1 MRTSK
6 IVLVAAMI
14 VFLATGMLVFADSEH
29 GRSIDA
35 VVADILSQAQT
46 ESLEDVAADE
56 VSAELL
62 EELGDAVMEEY
73 SYSSWQHSMMDY
85 MIGGEDSLQL
95 ADFHRSLGRD
105 YIASGGEIEYYG
117 PRRGGGWMHGYNRY
131 PPVNSSWERYGY
143 SGNRW
148 SVYVPYIIGGF
159 ILFGV
164 LVVAVLLLKKRKPD
178 HPALY
183 IIQQRFA
190 RGEISQEEYDRMIKV
205 IRS

>member
-6 IVLVAAMI
+6 IILVVAMI
-14 VFLATGMLVFADSEH
+14 AFLATGMVVFADSEH
-29 GRSIDA
+29 ERSVDS
-35 VVADILSQAQT
+35 VVAEILSQAQA
-46 ESLEDVAADE
+46 ESLEDVTADE

-73 SYSSWQHSMMDY
+73 SYGTWQHTMMDY
-85 MIGGEDSLQL
+85 MIGGEDAREL

-105 YIASGGEIEYYG
+105 YIASGGEIPYYG

-131 PPVNSSWERYGY
+131 APVNSAWDRYGY
-143 SGNRW
+143 SENRW
-148 SVYVPYIIGGF
+148 YVYIPYIVGG
-159 ILFGV
+159 ILLFVV
-164 LVVAVLLLKKRKPD
+164 LVVAILLLKKRKPG
-178 HPALY
+178 HPALN

-190 RGEISQEEYDRMIKV
+190 RGEISKEEYDRMIRV

>member
-29 GRSIDA
+29 GRSVDA
-35 VVADILSQAQT
+35 VVADILSRVQAET
-46 ESLEDVAADE
+46 LEDVTADE
-56 VSAELL
+56 VPAELL

-85 MIGGEDSLQL
+85 MIGGEDSRQL

-117 PRRGGGWMHGYNRY
+117 PRRGGGWMHGYNRFA
-131 PPVNSSWERYGY
+131 PVNSSWQRYGY
-143 SGNRW
+143 SANRW
-148 SVYVPYIIGGF
+148 YVYIPYIVGGGI
-159 ILFGV
+159 IL
-164 LVVAVLLLKKRKPD
+164 LILLAVILLLRRRKPR
-178 HPALY
+178 PSLPLY
-183 IIQQRFA
+183 HQAEIRQR
-190 RGEISQEEYDRMIKV
+190 
-205 IRS
+205 